1 MQPGGAI
8 SEIASRT
15 APTWHIHACL
25 SDEDWPC
32 LSQATSGTNLFFSC
46 QVLPAMIA
54 KQSGTILLTG
64 ATASLRGGAS
74 FATLGE
80 YPRTPVVAD
89 CNLEELSVLR
99 LSGDVRIRSLLCPQ
113 SSLWF
118 ITFPL
123 CPTAVGKFALRALG
137 QSLAR
142 EFHPQGIHV
151 AHILVDGQIKSER
164 YSVLSRQTFYLG
176 KICSYV
182 QPGSQAFNGS
192 FGPKHGLSGY
202 VPTWG

>member
-1 MQPGGAI
+1 
-8 SEIASRT
+8 
-15 APTWHIHACL
+15 
-25 SDEDWPC
+25 
-32 LSQATSGTNLFFSC
+32 
-46 QVLPAMIA
+46 MIA

-80 YPRTPVVAD
+80 YLRTPVVAD
-89 CNLEELSVLR
+89 CNLEELRNLDC
-99 LSGDVRIRSLLCPQ
+99 LAMCAFAAFYAQ

-151 AHILVDGQIKSER
+151 AHIIVDGQIKSER
-164 YSVLSRQTFYLG
+164 YSVVSRQTFYLG

-192 FGPKHGLSGY
+192 FGPKHGLSGH
-202 VPTWG
+202 VPT